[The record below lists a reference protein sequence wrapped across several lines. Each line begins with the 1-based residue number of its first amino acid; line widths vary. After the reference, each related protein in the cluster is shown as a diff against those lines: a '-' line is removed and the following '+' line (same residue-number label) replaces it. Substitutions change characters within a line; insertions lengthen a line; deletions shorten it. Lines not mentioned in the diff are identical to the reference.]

1 MLIEKKNKKD
11 LLICIYLY
19 NLLSFVLIDK
29 VSLFVFKL
37 KFLLLLICGLK
48 FRQKEDIINEV
59 LEILKI
65 LVQLCK
71 F

>member
-1 MLIEKKNKKD
+1 MLIEKKNKKN

-65 LVQLCK
+65 LV
-71 F
+71 

>member
-1 MLIEKKNKKD
+1 MLIEKKNKIN

-65 LVQLCK
+65 LV
-71 F
+71 